1 MARPLRV
8 EYAGALYHVM
18 NRGNR
23 RETVFRQQADYEMFL
38 GKLGEACA
46 THQVRVLSYCL
57 MPNHFHLF
65 LRTELP
71 NLSRFMHGLL
81 TSFTVAQNR
90 RDKTVGH
97 VFQGRFKS
105 QVVEANGYFDKLSR
119 YIHLNPIRVQ
129 RAENLT
135 VEQKRDVLLAYP
147 WSSFS
152 ALIGLTPAEEWLD
165 GAAVL
170 GGFGA
175 VRREQMRAYRL
186 YVEEGL
192 LRDIAD
198 PAATLL
204 ARSILGSDSF
214 VEWLKRE
221 FLLRRSAV
229 PREDTELS
237 ALQSGLRLA
246 DVVQAVANHYGIAA
260 RRLKDRRCREREAR
274 QILLY
279 LASCHCRKNRTLSDL
294 SEELHI
300 TLPGLT
306 AARDRMA
313 RRLRHTPRLQR
324 TAEAI
329 RTAMATPV
337 VDGLDKQESVNIKL
351 KVEG

>member
-23 RETVFRQQADYEMFL
+23 RETVFRRQADHELFL
-38 GKLGEACA
+38 DRLGEACV
-46 THQVRVLSYCL
+46 THQAQVISYCL

-65 LRTELP
+65 VRTELP

-105 QVVEANGYFDKLSR
+105 QVVEAGGYFDVLSR
-119 YIHLNPIRVQ
+119 YIHLNPVRVK

-135 VEQKRDVLLAYP
+135 VEQKREILQTYR
-147 WSSFS
+147 WSSFP
-152 ALIGLTPAEEWLD
+152 AVVGLKPAPEWLD
-165 GAAVL
+165 CAAVL

-175 VRREQMRAYRL
+175 DRREQMRAYRL

-192 LRDIAD
+192 LRDIED
-198 PAATLL
+198 PAAALQ

-221 FLLRRSAV
+221 FLLRRGAA
-229 PREDTELS
+229 PREDAELS

-260 RRLKDRRCREREAR
+260 RRLKDRRCRAREAR
-274 QILLY
+274 QMLLY
-279 LASCHCRKNRTLSDL
+279 LASCHCRKDRTLSDL

-306 AARDRMA
+306 AARDRVA
-313 RRLRHTPRLQR
+313 RRLRRTPRLRR

-329 RTAMATPV
+329 RAAMAPPS
-337 VDGLDKQESVNIKL
+337 VDDGAT
-351 KVEG
+351 

>member
-8 EYAGALYHVM
+8 EYAGALYHLM

-23 RETVFRQQADYEMFL
+23 RETVFRGPADHELFL
-38 GKLGEACA
+38 DRLGEACA
-46 THQVRVLSYCL
+46 THQVLVISYCL

-65 LRTELP
+65 VRTELP

-81 TSFTVAQNR
+81 TSFTVVQNR

-105 QVVEANGYFDKLSR
+105 QVVEASGYFDVLSR
-119 YIHLNPIRVQ
+119 YIHLNPVRVKQ
-129 RAENLT
+129 AECLT
-135 VEQKRDVLLAYP
+135 IEQKREILQTHR
-147 WSSFS
+147 WSSFP
-152 ALIGLTPAEEWLD
+152 ALVGLQSPPQWLD
-165 GAAVL
+165 CAAVL

-175 VRREQMRAYRL
+175 DRREQMRGYRL

-192 LRDIAD
+192 LRDIED
-198 PAATLL
+198 PAAARP

-221 FLLRRSAV
+221 FLLRRDAA
-229 PREDTELS
+229 PREDAELS

-260 RRLKDRRCREREAR
+260 RRLKDQRCRAREAR
-274 QILLY
+274 QMLLY
-279 LASCHCRKNRTLSDL
+279 LASCHCRKDRTLSDL

-306 AARDRMA
+306 AARDRVA
-313 RRLRHTPRLQR
+313 RRLRRTPSLRQ

-329 RTAMATPV
+329 RAAMAAPGGGIAAT
-337 VDGLDKQESVNIKL
+337 
-351 KVEG
+351 

>member
-8 EYAGALYHVM
+8 EHAGALYHVM

-23 RETVFRQQADYEMFL
+23 RETVFRRQADHELFL
-38 GKLGEACA
+38 DRLGEACA
-46 THQVRVLSYCL
+46 THRVRVVSYCL

-65 LRTELP
+65 VRTELP
-71 NLSRFMHGLL
+71 NVSRFMHGLL

-105 QVVEANGYFDKLSR
+105 QVVEAGGYFDVLSR
-119 YIHLNPIRVQ
+119 YIHLNPIRVK
-129 RAENLT
+129 RAEDLT
-135 VEQKRDVLLAYP
+135 VEQKREILLAYP
-147 WSSFS
+147 WSSFA
-152 ALIGLTPAEEWLD
+152 ALVGLKPPPDWLD
-165 GAAVL
+165 CAAVL

-175 VRREQMRAYRL
+175 DRREQMRAYRL

-192 LRDIAD
+192 LRDIED
-198 PAATLL
+198 PAAALQ

-221 FLLRRSAV
+221 FLLRRGAA

-246 DVVQAVANHYGIAA
+246 DIVQAVANHYGIAA
-260 RRLKDRRCREREAR
+260 PRLKDRRCRAREAR
-274 QILLY
+274 QMLLY
-279 LASCHCRKNRTLSDL
+279 LASCHCRKDRTLSDL

-306 AARDRMA
+306 AARDRVA
-313 RRLRHTPRLQR
+313 RRLRRTPRLRR

-329 RTAMATPV
+329 RAAMAPPSEG
-337 VDGLDKQESVNIKL
+337 DGAMR
-351 KVEG
+351 